1 MGYQKM
7 HSHAAHGN
15 QYDGQYH
22 QNTDDQ
28 QHDDGEDALDDPAL
42 YRQALVGHIVGIHVA
57 ESVEKRHDA
66 TGAENQAKDNTDRE
80 QAFVWLVHDAI
91 DGIGNIV
98 KRSRWDEEIL
108 DQHHYPLIKMR
119 DRDVGNQGEEEKQQR
134 EKCHKEIEGHAGG
147 TIDGTAFCEK
157 LDEIANHIEQ
167 WELGS
172 WEMHNLQKIVILFV
186 PGTQRIIFSLDPCHN
201 ICKIKKKVT
210 LQTKIHPMSEETI
223 SHEGVITKITDD
235 TLEIKITA
243 LSACAACHAKSAC
256 TMSDQAEKILTV
268 PRPED
273 QEFHLFQK
281 VNVTMTVA
289 QGNKAAV
296 LAYLV
301 PIVLLLAVLFICL
314 GLGLGEG
321 LSAIISIV
329 ALIPYYIV
337 LYLRRDKIKRQ
348 FEYRIE

>member
-1 MGYQKM
+1 
-7 HSHAAHGN
+7 
-15 QYDGQYH
+15 
-22 QNTDDQ
+22 
-28 QHDDGEDALDDPAL
+28 
-42 YRQALVGHIVGIHVA
+42 
-57 ESVEKRHDA
+57 
-66 TGAENQAKDNTDRE
+66 
-80 QAFVWLVHDAI
+80 
-91 DGIGNIV
+91 
-98 KRSRWDEEIL
+98 
-108 DQHHYPLIKMR
+108 
-119 DRDVGNQGEEEKQQR
+119 
-134 EKCHKEIEGHAGG
+134 
-147 TIDGTAFCEK
+147 
-157 LDEIANHIEQ
+157 
-167 WELGS
+167 
-172 WEMHNLQKIVILFV
+172 
-186 PGTQRIIFSLDPCHN
+186 
-201 ICKIKKKVT
+201 
-210 LQTKIHPMSEETI
+210 MSEETI